1 MKEAQPITKDLNA
14 LTDLNRRIFLRGVG
28 AVSTCLVLATLGG
41 CEHLLEEIEHR
52 PTRRWIGS
60 GSHAVNHDLAI
71 YIEAVKAM
79 KGLSPGDARNWN
91 SIAAIH
97 GTALAGFIWCQHGND
112 HFFDW
117 HRGYL
122 LNFERICQKLTGEK
136 HFGLPYWN
144 WNQNPDVPAPFL
156 DTASTLFTARSNT
169 SMSGDPSGAT
179 TGAALDPIFG
189 DSNFYT
195 FSSQLEGT
203 PHNTVHGYIGGGDLF
218 GGGGSA
224 SDPLFWA
231 HHCMVDYSW
240 YKWNVELGND
250 NTNDPAWGDVIN
262 SHYIDADGNAA
273 SNSAFASTLMPFL
286 SYQYESSPIGSF
298 AAKAPPSK
306 KELQIVETRVRK
318 GADIRLVISNR
329 LHLVDRTIVRIG
341 KPVSLRA
348 PQGSEGIARI
358 LGADLKREHVFVSV
372 QYARLPP
379 TSDFAVR
386 VFINLPDANRNTPMS
401 DAHYAGSFAFFGT
414 SIQGESAGAS
424 THHQPKFLVSL
435 SAALQRLQ
443 QGQAL
448 RDTELSIQ
456 LVAVPF
462 KGSFEREDTE
472 IEMTAVD
479 IITTPIIVRT
489 VQS

>member
-1 MKEAQPITKDLNA
+1 MKEAQPITRDLNA
-14 LTDLNRRIFLRGVG
+14 LTDPNRRIFLKGVG
-28 AVSTCLVLATLGG
+28 AVSTSLVLATLGG

-71 YIEAVKAM
+71 YTDAVNRM

-156 DTASTLFTARSNT
+156 DTASTLFAARSNT

-179 TGAALDPIFG
+179 TGATLDPIFG

-286 SYQYESSPIGSF
+286 SYQYDSSAIGSF
-298 AAKAPPSK
+298 AAKAPLSK
-306 KELQIVETRVRK
+306 KELQVVEARVRN

-341 KPVSLRA
+341 KPVTLRA
-348 PQGSEGIARI
+348 PQGSEGIAKI

-386 VFINLPDANRNTPMS
+386 VFINLPDANRNTPIS

-414 SIQGESAGAS
+414 SIQSESAGAS

-443 QGQAL
+443 QSQAL

-472 IEMTAVD
+472 IEMTTVD

-489 VQS
+489 VQP

>member
-1 MKEAQPITKDLNA
+1 MEETKPITKDFNV
-14 LTDLNRRIFLRGVG
+14 LTDSNRRIFLKGVG
-28 AVSTCLVLATLGG
+28 AVSTALVLATLGG
-41 CEHLLEEIEHR
+41 CEHWLEEIEHR

-60 GSHAVNHDLAI
+60 GSTAVNHDLKI
-71 YIEAVKAM
+71 YAEAVNAM
-79 KGLSPGDARNWN
+79 KGLASTDARNWA

-97 GTALAGFIWCQHGND
+97 GTTLAGFIWCQHGND

-122 LNFERICQKLTGEK
+122 LNFERICQKITKEK

-144 WNQNPDVPAPFL
+144 WNQNPDVPAPFQ
-156 DTASTLFTARSNT
+156 DSTSTLFAARNNT

-179 TGAALDPIFG
+179 ADAALNPIFG

-203 PHNTVHGYIGGGDLF
+203 PHNTVHGYIGGFDLF

-250 NTNDPAWGDVIN
+250 NTNDPTWGDVVD

-273 SNSAFASTLMPFL
+273 SNSAFVSTLMPLL
-286 SYQYESSPIGSF
+286 SYRYESSAIGKF
-298 AAKAPPSK
+298 AAKPPLHK
-306 KELQIVETRVRK
+306 KELQIVEARVRK
-318 GADIRLVISNR
+318 GADIRLVISHR
-329 LHLVDRTIVRIG
+329 VHLVDRTTVRIG

-348 PQGSEGIARI
+348 RQTTEGISSI
-358 LGADLKREHVFVSV
+358 LEADLKREHAFVSV
-372 QYARLPP
+372 EYARLPA

-386 VFINLPDANRNTPMS
+386 VFVNLPDANRNTPMS

-414 SIQGESAGAS
+414 SIQQESAAAS

-435 SAALQRLQ
+435 SAVLERLQ
-443 QGQAL
+443 QRQAL

-456 LVAVPF
+456 LVAIPF

-472 IEMTAVD
+472 IELTSVD
-479 IITTPIIVRT
+479 IITSPVIVNA
-489 VQS
+489 VQQ